1 MLVSRVNEVEVLRSA
16 ALRDEAQFVAVYGR
30 RRVGKTFLVKEVF
43 DNSFTFQHAG
53 LANGTKREQIAS
65 FCDSLRRAGLEDF
78 KEPVDW
84 MGAFELL
91 KDLIERSD
99 DNRKVVFIDEL
110 SWMDRRQS
118 KLIPALE
125 SFWNGWGSGRKD
137 LLLIVCASA
146 TSWMMDK
153 IIHNKGGLYNRLT
166 AQIHLR
172 PFTLAECEEYLQVN
186 GIVMNRQEILEG
198 YMIFGGIP
206 YYWSHVRRGLSLS
219 QNIDAMFFAQDSPL
233 RREFEYLY
241 ASLFSK
247 PDSYIAIVTALG
259 KKKVGLRREEI
270 LRATGID
277 DSGSLTRKLG
287 DLENCDFIRSYTC
300 FGKKKKDTI
309 YQLIDNFT
317 LFHFRF
323 LAQRSTD
330 EHYWSNQV
338 NTPARNTWCG
348 LAFERVCLQHIAQI
362 KSKLGISG
370 VLSEVHSWYCREDPD
385 KGLFGSQADLL
396 IVRRDQVI
404 NVCELK
410 YSSAEY
416 TFTKKDDEAMRNRI
430 SDILTVTGTHYALHP
445 TLVTTYGMRKS
456 QYWGTVQ
463 AVIIGDDLFRTFN

>member
-1 MLVSRVNEVEVLRSA
+1 MLVARAKETEILQSA

-30 RRVGKTFLVKEVF
+30 RRVGKTYLVKECF
-43 DNSFTFQHAG
+43 GNTFTFQHAG
-53 LANGTKREQIAS
+53 LAHGSKQEQIES
-65 FCDSLRRAGLEDF
+65 FCDSLRRAGLEGFD
-78 KEPVDW
+78 EPADW

-99 DNRKVVFIDEL
+99 EDRKVVFIDEL
-110 SWMDRRQS
+110 SWMDRKQA

-125 SFWNGWGSGRKD
+125 SFWNGWASGRKD

-153 IIHNKGGLYNRLT
+153 VIHNKDGLYNRLT
-166 AQIHLR
+166 AQIHLM
-172 PFTLAECEEYLQVN
+172 PFTLAECEEYLKAN

-198 YMIFGGIP
+198 YMILGGIP
-206 YYWSHVRRGLSLS
+206 YYWSYLRRGLSLS
-219 QNIDAMFFAQDSPL
+219 QNVDALFFAQDAPL
-233 RREFEYLY
+233 RHEFKFLY
-241 ASLFSK
+241 ASLFAK

-270 LRATGID
+270 VQATGIE
-277 DSGSLTRKLG
+277 DSGNLTRKLE

-300 FGKKKKDTI
+300 FGKKKRDTV
-309 YQLIDNFT
+309 YQLLDNFT
-317 LFHFRF
+317 LFHFKF
-323 LAQRSTD
+323 LAKRPTD
-330 EHYWSNQV
+330 ERYWSNQV
-338 NTPARNTWCG
+338 NTPSRNAWCG
-348 LAFERVCLQHIAQI
+348 LAFERVCLQHTAQI

-370 VLSEVHSWYCREDPD
+370 VLTEVHSWYCRADED

-410 YSSAEY
+410 YASADY
-416 TFTKKDDEAMRNRI
+416 AFAKKDDEAMRRKI
-430 SDILTVTGTHYALHP
+430 SDIQTATGTRYAIHP

-463 AVIIGDDLFRTFN
+463 AVIVADDLFRALD